1 MWHAPICDPRHLVS
15 VALAIFSFFL
25 FFCDLRHLVS
35 AALATISFFF
45 LEPHDIAQAF
55 FFSLGQSPPKTS
67 QKASKK
73 AK

>member
-1 MWHAPICDPRHLVS
+1 
-15 VALAIFSFFL
+15 
-25 FFCDLRHLVS
+25 VS

-45 LEPHDIAQAF
+45 FLEPDDIAQAF